1 MSNQYNQQ
9 FKTEAQLTKHVKKW
23 LGQQDDLFFWKAS
36 ERFIAGIPDF
46 VVCVRGIFVGLE
58 LKDDTGKLSANQK
71 LIANKIVKAG
81 GIWAE
86 CRTVQDAIDAIDA
99 ARKKLL

>member
-1 MSNQYNQQ
+1 MSDQYKQL

-23 LGQQDDLFFWKAS
+23 LSQQEDLFFWKAS

-46 VVCVRGIFVGLE
+46 IVCVRGTFVGLE

-71 LIANKIVKAG
+71 LIGKKITNAD

-86 CRTVQDAIDAIDA
+86 CRTVQDAIDAVNA
-99 ARKKLL
+99 AREK